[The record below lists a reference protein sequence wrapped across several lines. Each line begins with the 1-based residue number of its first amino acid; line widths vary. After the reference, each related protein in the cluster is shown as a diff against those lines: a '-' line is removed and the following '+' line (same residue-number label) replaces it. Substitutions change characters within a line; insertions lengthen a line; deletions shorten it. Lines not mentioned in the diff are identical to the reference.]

1 MVVENVIQGK
11 YTTPL
16 SSATIGESHPFIFPL
31 LSDSYPMESIVADF
45 VNREAEYQGFQRAL
59 AETLTRSVRLIVAP
73 EGMGKS
79 YLLRRMHALALENE
93 IPVALID
100 FRDRYAFDHLLLTRL
115 IRDQFTSPLFNP
127 LTAII
132 NQLTQPRLTL
142 ANASG
147 DGGVNVSD
155 ISGSTIEAGTIVGR
169 DLIKDNQFFVN
180 TESEVTR
187 RAAEVTIND
196 SFFICLAAFLREQK
210 HKRVVLLF
218 DSFED
223 VTPEG
228 ERWFRTEYLRRLGNP
243 DLKGVVTMVAGRD
256 APDVPESVQGFVGR
270 SDLKVFTEAHVREY
284 IEVKKQLP
292 GLDIATI
299 YRTSGGLPGFL
310 AKMALTASG
319 SNSQKDDE
327 WN

>member
-1 MVVENVIQGK
+1 
-11 YTTPL
+11 
-16 SSATIGESHPFIFPL
+16 
-31 LSDSYPMESIVADF
+31 MESIVIDF
-45 VNREAEYQGFQRAL
+45 VNREAEYMGFQR
-59 AETLTRSVRLIVAP
+59 TLTEDIQRSVRLLVAP

-79 YLLRRMHALALENE
+79 YLLRRMRLLAIEKG

-100 FRDRYAFDHLLLTRL
+100 FRDRYAFDHLLLTRF
-115 IRDQFTSPLFNP
+115 IRDQFASPLFNP

-142 ANASG
+142 ATAAG
-147 DGGVNVSD
+147 DGGVTVSD
-155 ISGSTIEAGTIVGR
+155 IKDSTITADTIVGR

-180 TESEVTR
+180 SESEVTR

-196 SFFICLAAFLREQK
+196 SFFACLAAYLAAQTG
-210 HKRVVLLF
+210 KRLVLLI

-223 VTPEG
+223 VTTEG
-228 ERWFRTEYLRRLGNP
+228 ERWFRTEYLRRLGSP
-243 DLKGVVTMVAGRD
+243 ELKGLVTIIAGRTP
-256 APDVPESVQGFVGR
+256 PDVPESVQSFVGR

-310 AKMALTASG
+310 AKMALTAAGAASG
-319 SNSQKDDE
+319 KDDE